1 MVRIVDPPSFCPN
14 CQSSHVLQWGMLNVD
29 PWSGE
34 GGPAPTLCSDNEN
47 YFTAWLAVCNL
58 IWATITRFMCFT
70 TSIMHRTQTTA
81 RSTDEWG
88 MISQPNTS
96 SLSKTCL
103 PVFPPPPYL
112 ENLMSGKLTHCWSW
126 TQEAFEVKCRV
137 MAEIVSEA
145 SLKPMESSSLSKHS
159 LFSWERTE

>member
-1 MVRIVDPPSFCPN
+1 MVRIVAPPSFCPN

-103 PVFPPPPYL
+103 PVFPPPPNL
-112 ENLMSGKLTHCWSW
+112 ANLMSGKLTHCYSW
-126 TQEAFEVKCRV
+126 T
-137 MAEIVSEA
+137 
-145 SLKPMESSSLSKHS
+145 LKPLKSSPELWLKLCLKHLWRQCRAAVYQNIHCS
-159 LFSWERTE
+159 QSG